1 MEGLNEIAS
10 FVITISSDPD
20 GNLVTRNPEIQLLD
34 ISPFFIYQ
42 LTNILAHEIIHYDDY
57 INGAG
62 EDAAKAEC
70 VGAKKTY
77 DDHGIL
83 FKTKMEQLNTAFDL
97 NIMIKYDKS
106 ADHHLDKNRFLNM
119 DRKTEMK
126 RKIAQMLDFDKNSE
140 IDSHIL
146 FEDEENISDKQI
158 ELVKV
163 ARQLLKKHP
172 GADVKIFKDYM
183 KLYIY

>member
-1 MEGLNEIAS
+1 
-10 FVITISSDPD
+10 
-20 GNLVTRNPEIQLLD
+20 
-34 ISPFFIYQ
+34 
-42 LTNILAHEIIHYDDY
+42 
-57 INGAG
+57 
-62 EDAAKAEC
+62 
-70 VGAKKTY
+70 
-77 DDHGIL
+77 
-83 FKTKMEQLNTAFDL
+83 
-97 NIMIKYDKS
+97 
-106 ADHHLDKNRFLNM
+106 M